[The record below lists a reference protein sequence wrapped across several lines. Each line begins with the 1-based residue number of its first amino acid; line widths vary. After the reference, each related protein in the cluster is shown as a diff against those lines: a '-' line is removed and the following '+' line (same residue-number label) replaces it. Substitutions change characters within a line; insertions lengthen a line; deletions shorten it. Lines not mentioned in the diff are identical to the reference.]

1 MMNMT
6 DIRTDPTRIIT
17 SSSTNLDYI
26 VCDTKEK
33 TCDTMRSLKC
43 CYVIILIPA
52 VLGKEKNEKNIS

>member
-1 MMNMT
+1 MT

-52 VLGKEKNEKNIS
+52 VLGKENNALT